1 MRIVKLFVTNCYM
14 WTPWINCGRRENAG
28 GVHVVS
34 PYLCGFELF
43 VDNVDYENY
52 S

>member
-1 MRIVKLFVTNCYM
+1 MD
-14 WTPWINCGRRENAG
+14 CGRRENAA
-28 GVHVVS
+28 GVHVRR
-34 PYLCGFELF
+34 PYLWGFGLF

>member
-1 MRIVKLFVTNCYM
+1 MD
-14 WTPWINCGRRENAG
+14 CGRRKSAG
-28 GVHVVS
+28 GVHVRGQWE
-34 PYLCGFELF
+34 CGFELF